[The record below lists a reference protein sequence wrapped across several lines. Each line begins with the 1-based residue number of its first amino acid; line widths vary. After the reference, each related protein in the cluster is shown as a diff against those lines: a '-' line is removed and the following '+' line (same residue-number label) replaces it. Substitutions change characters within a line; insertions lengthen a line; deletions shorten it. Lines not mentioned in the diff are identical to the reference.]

1 MRIQKVVCDRCGEE
15 IQADPYQ
22 ICCEQIDLGTG
33 DFTAEETFPQIQ
45 GRDFCAVCAKQIVDF
60 IMAEGVIGV
69 IEEPLGKAAG
79 KASKGTKSKIDGG
92 KATALKN
99 AGLVPKPQYQADTG
113 DIVIPIYLGNELID
127 EIIIT
132 AQDRRNLRTGGR

>member
-22 ICCEQIDLGTG
+22 IYCEQIDLGTG

-45 GRDFCAVCAKQIVDF
+45 GRDFCIVCAKQIVDF
-60 IMAEGVIGV
+60 IMAEGAVDMV
-69 IEEPLGKAAG
+69 EEPLGKEAG
-79 KASKGTKSKIDGG
+79 KASKGTRSKIDWG

-99 AGLVPKPQYQADTG
+99 AGWAVKDIAGELSVSPAVISQGFYRMKSEKGEKKDG
-113 DIVIPIYLGNELID
+113 DN
-127 EIIIT
+127 
-132 AQDRRNLRTGGR
+132 N